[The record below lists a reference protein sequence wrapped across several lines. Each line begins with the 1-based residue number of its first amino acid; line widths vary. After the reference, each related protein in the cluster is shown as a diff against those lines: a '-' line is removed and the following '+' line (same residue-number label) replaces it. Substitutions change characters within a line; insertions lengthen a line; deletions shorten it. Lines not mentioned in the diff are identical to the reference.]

1 LPGPNGKNDV
11 ASFTSNRSA
20 GYLGAVQRFT
30 DPQFARML
38 AINLKKEIGGKI
50 PASTRCFSRSAI
62 VTAFRR
68 RRNSSSAARCI
79 EASEIAANVMY
90 DNPIVLERWVEVID
104 SHTEGEPTR
113 VVIAG
118 GPDLGT
124 GDLSDRL
131 KRFEREF
138 DHFRRGIVCEP
149 RGSEVVV
156 GALLCQPVD
165 PESAAAVIF
174 FNDVGYLGMCGHG
187 AIGLITTLAHMG
199 RIGPG
204 QHQIETPVGTVSTL
218 LHTDG
223 RVSVTNVP
231 SYRFRASIPDEVPG
245 LGRFTGDIA
254 WGGNWFFLIGEHP
267 FDLSLAN
274 RTELVI
280 ASTAIR
286 FALIDSGITGEGGAV
301 IDHIE
306 FFAPPRSPSSSSRNF
321 VLCPGASFDRSPCGT
336 GTSAKMACLYAD
348 GKLAPGDIWIQEGI
362 LGTFFEGRITG
373 TLNGRVHPEITGQA
387 WVTAESKLLFQ
398 NNDPF
403 VDGIPF

>member
-1 LPGPNGKNDV
+1 MKLQGW
-11 ASFTSNRSA
+11 
-20 GYLGAVQRFT
+20 
-30 DPQFARML
+30 
-38 AINLKKEIGGKI
+38 
-50 PASTRCFSRSAI
+50 
-62 VTAFRR
+62 
-68 RRNSSSAARCI
+68 I
-79 EASEIAANVMY
+79 EV
-90 DNPIVLERWVEVID
+90 VD

-124 GDLSDRL
+124 GDLPGRVE
-131 KRFEREF
+131 RFHLEF
-138 DHFRRGIVCEP
+138 DDFRRGVVCEP

-156 GALLCQPVD
+156 GALLCEPVD
-165 PESAAAVIF
+165 PKSAAAVIF

-187 AIGLITTLAHMG
+187 TIGLVTTLAHMG

-204 QHQIETPVGTVSTL
+204 EHRIETPVGTVSTR
-218 LHTDG
+218 LHQDG
-223 RVSVTNVP
+223 RVSFSNVS
-231 SYRFRASIPDEVPG
+231 SYRFRASVPVEVHG

-254 WGGNWFFLIGEHP
+254 WAGNWFFLIGDHP

-274 RTELVI
+274 RAELVA

-286 FALIDSGITGEGGAV
+286 SALIDSGITGEGGAL

-306 FFAPPRSPSSSSRNF
+306 FFGAPRSRNHSSRNF

-336 GTSAKMACLYAD
+336 GTSAKLACLYAD

-373 TLNGRVHPEITGQA
+373 TTNGRVHLEITGRA
-387 WVTAESKLLFQ
+387 WITAESRLFFHDT
-398 NNDPF
+398 DPF
-403 VDGIPF
+403 ASGIAF